1 MFESNQSI
9 MLMGTAGSIDFAANL
24 ANANSNVES
33 ESINNMN
40 DSSVFLMSP
49 YVYLLFIDVF
59 GNWLKKF
66 RQHLLC

>member
-9 MLMGTAGSIDFAANL
+9 MLMGTAGSIDIAANL

-49 YVYLLFIDVF
+49 YVYL
-59 GNWLKKF
+59 
-66 RQHLLC
+66 

>member
-9 MLMGTAGSIDFAANL
+9 MLMGTAGSIDIAANN
-24 ANANSNVES
+24 NANSNVES

-49 YVYLLFIDVF
+49 YVYL
-59 GNWLKKF
+59 
-66 RQHLLC
+66 